1 MVDGTSEHDDSNDG
15 LVGQTLADR
24 YVVETVVSS
33 GAYTIITVA
42 LDQTTNQPVTV
53 KIVRPE
59 VIDREGFGAEFT
71 RCCEVSAALT
81 HPNIASVT
89 DFGEIDFPVG
99 APGRSTWFW
108 VSEYLAGGS
117 LRDLLDRGRLL
128 EPSQALV
135 VGLEACRAL
144 DVAHQRGIVHTEITP
159 SKLVFGEDRRLRIVD
174 FALAELIGA
183 ETWENPAN
191 VPTHVARYASPE
203 QALGMEVD
211 AKTDVYALS
220 LSLIEAVTGSVPF
233 AGDSTNSTLALRVG
247 KLMPVSADLGSLA
260 AVLERAGRPDSE
272 DRSTAAEFGR
282 GLVQAAENLPRPEPI
297 PLIATGLFTAVA
309 ARQPGDP
316 TGGHERPEP
325 VVPPRPVIVP
335 VEPDITED
343 PDLTGDTDVDAEAAP
358 VGPNTD
364 APTEPLI
371 VLTDIA
377 DESTSAAPTTD
388 APVFDAPTIEPTRE
402 MPIGATAPLPITSP
416 PIATTG
422 AQVSAIPSTVVF
434 DDEQPRRRGFKFAV
448 GAVVLLLAIGALA
461 VAGWALVRT
470 KSYTVPDLVG
480 VQEEIALNEISGN
493 DWTIQRE
500 LERSDEFPDPGQI
513 TRTVPAAGI
522 KLDEGETFV
531 IYVSEGPKLR
541 TLPELN
547 GLALADAQS
556 ALTDLLLVPVAA
568 DAQYSEDVPA
578 GSIISWTVQDDV
590 SLVAGDQVLPGT
602 SIVLVPS
609 QGPAPRPAPNFANMT
624 LDEANAAAAAVQLAV
639 VEGEQL
645 FSNDIEVGRVVA
657 QTPPPDT
664 PVERGGT
671 VTIQLSKGP
680 DIVPFPDLAGQT
692 YAQAQETLAGA
703 GFGISSLLGTT
714 EGTFQSASINGEPV
728 EPGATFLRGT
738 GVDLVFL

>member
-1 MVDGTSEHDDSNDG
+1 VVDGTSEHDDSIDG
-15 LVGQTLADR
+15 LVGQTLAGR
-24 YVVETVVSS
+24 YVVETVVSA

-42 LDQTTNQPVTV
+42 LDQTTKQPVTV

-59 VIDREGFGAEFT
+59 VVEREGFGASFT
-71 RCCEVSAALT
+71 RCCELSAALT

-89 DFGEIDFPVG
+89 DFGEIDFPLG
-99 APGRSTWFW
+99 EPGRSTWFW
-108 VSEYLAGGS
+108 VAEYLAGGS

-128 EPSQALV
+128 DPSQALV

-159 SKLVFGEDRRLRIVD
+159 SKLVFGEDRRLRVVD
-174 FALAELIGA
+174 FALAELLGA

-203 QALGMEVD
+203 QALGMEID

-282 GLVQAAENLPRPEPI
+282 GLVQAAQKLPRPEPI
-297 PLIATGLFTAVA
+297 PLILTGLFTPVP
-309 ARQPGDP
+309 ARQPEDP
-316 TGGHERPEP
+316 TGGHARPEP
-325 VVPPRPVIVP
+325 TVPPRPVIVP
-335 VEPDITED
+335 IEPEPVETD
-343 PDLTGDTDVDAEAAP
+343 PVESEPPAA
-358 VGPNTD
+358 D
-364 APTEPLI
+364 PTEPLI

-377 DESTSAAPTTD
+377 DEPTAANPTTGT
-388 APVFDAPTIEPTRE
+388 PTAATPPIEPTRE
-402 MPIGATAPLPITSP
+402 MPIGATAAMPVTP
-416 PIATTG
+416 PP
-422 AQVSAIPSTVVF
+422 AQVSEIPSTVVF
-434 DDEQPRRRGFKFAV
+434 DDERPRRRGFKFGV
-448 GAVVLLLAIGALA
+448 GAVVILLAIAALA

-480 VQEEIALNEISGN
+480 VQEEVALNEISGN

-500 LERSDEFPDPGQI
+500 VERSDEYPEPGMI
-513 TRTVPAAGI
+513 TRTVPEAGF
-522 KLDEGETFV
+522 KLDEGDTFV
-531 IYVSEGPKLR
+531 IYVSEGPELR

-547 GLALADAQS
+547 GLPVADAQA
-556 ALTDLLLVPVAA
+556 ALTDLALVPVVAE
-568 DAQYSEDVPA
+568 AQYSEDIPA
-578 GSIISWTVQDDV
+578 GSVISWTVQDDV
-590 SLVAGDQVLPGT
+590 SLVAGAQVLPGT

-609 QGPAPRPAPNFANMT
+609 QGPSPRPAPNFANMT

-645 FSNDIEVGRVVA
+645 FSNDVEAGRVVTQA
-657 QTPPPDT
+657 PPPDT
-664 PVERGGT
+664 SVERGAT
-671 VTIQLSKGP
+671 ITIQLSKGP
-680 DIVPFPDLAGQT
+680 DVVPFPDLNGQT
-692 YAQAQETLAGA
+692 YPQAQETLAAA
-703 GFGISSLLGTT
+703 GYVVNSLLGTT
-714 EGTFQSASINGEPV
+714 EGTFQSATINGDPV
-728 EPGATFLRGT
+728 EPGALFLRGT

>member
-1 MVDGTSEHDDSNDG
+1 MVDGTSEHDESIDG
-15 LVGQTLADR
+15 LVGQTLAGR
-24 YVVETVVSS
+24 YVVETVVSA

-42 LDQTTNQPVTV
+42 LDQTTKQPVTV

-59 VIDREGFGAEFT
+59 VVDREGFDARFR
-71 RCCEVSAALT
+71 RCCELSSALT

-89 DFGEIDFPVG
+89 DFGEIDFPIG
-99 APGRSTWFW
+99 EPGRSTWFW
-108 VSEYLAGGS
+108 VGEYLAGGS

-174 FALAELIGA
+174 FAVAELLGE

-203 QALGMEVD
+203 QALGMEID

-282 GLVQAAENLPRPEPI
+282 GLVQAASKLPRPEPI
-297 PLIATGLFTAVA
+297 PLIATGLFTSTP
-309 ARQPGDP
+309 ARQPEDP

-325 VVPPRPVIVP
+325 TVPPRPVIVP
-335 VEPDITED
+335 VEPEPAEPVPAE
-343 PDLTGDTDVDAEAAP
+343 PDAGGE
-358 VGPNTD
+358 
-364 APTEPLI
+364 PTEPLI

-377 DESTSAAPTTD
+377 DESPAAAPAADQSPATEPTT
-388 APVFDAPTIEPTRE
+388 APPIEPTMV
-402 MPIGATAPLPITSP
+402 MPIGATETMAVTPAAAP
-416 PIATTG
+416 AGAQAG
-422 AQVSAIPSTVVF
+422 AQVSEIPSTVVF
-434 DDEQPRRRGFKFAV
+434 DDERPRRRGFKVAV
-448 GAVVLLLAIGALA
+448 GVLLLVLAIGALA

-500 LERSDEFPDPGQI
+500 IERSDEYPEPGLI

-531 IYVSEGPKLR
+531 IYVSEGPELR

-547 GLALADAQS
+547 GLPLADAQ
-556 ALTDLLLVPVAA
+556 AAITDLALVPVTAEV
-568 DAQYSEDVPA
+568 QYSEDVPA

-609 QGPAPRPAPNFANMT
+609 QGPAPRATPNFGNMT

-639 VEGEQL
+639 VEGEQV
-645 FSNDIEVGRVVA
+645 FSNDVEAGRVVA

-664 PVERGGT
+664 AVERGGT
-671 VTIQLSKGP
+671 ITIQLSKGP
-680 DIVPFPDLAGQT
+680 DVVPFPDLTGQT
-692 YAQAQETLAGA
+692 YPQAQETLAAA
-703 GFGISSLLGTT
+703 GYAVNSLLGTT
-714 EGTFQSASINGEPV
+714 EGTFQSATINGDAV
-728 EPGATFLRGT
+728 EPGALFLRGT

>member
-1 MVDGTSEHDDSNDG
+1 MVDGTSEHDDSSDG

-24 YVVETVVSS
+24 YVVETVVSA

-59 VIDREGFGAEFT
+59 LVDRDGFGADFT

-89 DFGEIDFPVG
+89 DFGQIDFPLG
-99 APGRSTWFW
+99 EPGRSTWFW
-108 VSEYLAGGS
+108 VGEYLAGGS
-117 LRDLLDRGRLL
+117 LRDLLDRGRTL

-159 SKLVFGEDRRLRIVD
+159 SKLVFGEDRRLRVVD
-174 FALAELIGA
+174 FALAELLGA

-260 AVLERAGRPDSE
+260 SVLEAAGRPDSE

-282 GLVQAAENLPRPEPI
+282 GLVQAAATLPRPEPI
-297 PLIATGLFTAVA
+297 PIIATGLFTAVP
-309 ARQPGDP
+309 ARQPDDP

-325 VVPPRPVIVP
+325 TVPPRPVIVP
-335 VEPDITED
+335 VVAD
-343 PDLTGDTDVDAEAAP
+343 PVDD
-358 VGPNTD
+358 D

-377 DESTSAAPTTD
+377 DEPAAAGPPTMD
-388 APVFDAPTIEPTRE
+388 APMVEPTRE
-402 MPIGATAPLPITSP
+402 MPIGATEPLPVTTPPAGPSTEPATGLATTVTPVTST
-416 PIATTG
+416 ATG

-434 DDEQPRRRGFKFAV
+434 DDEQPRRRGLKFAV

-461 VAGWALVRT
+461 FAGWALIRT

-493 DWTIQRE
+493 DWTIERE

-547 GLALADAQS
+547 GMTLADAQT
-556 ALTDLLLVPVAA
+556 ALTDLLLVPVTA

-602 SIVLVPS
+602 SIVMVPS
-609 QGPAPRPAPNFANMT
+609 QGPSPRPAPNFANMT
-624 LDEANAAAAAVQLAV
+624 LDEANAAAAAVQLTV
-639 VEGEQL
+639 VEGEQV
-645 FSNDIEVGRVVA
+645 FSNDVEAGRVVA
-657 QTPPPDT
+657 QTPPADT
-664 PVERGGT
+664 PVERGGA

-680 DIVPFPDLAGQT
+680 DVVPFPDLTGQT

-703 GFGISSLLGTT
+703 GFAINSLLGTT
-714 EGTFQSASINGEPV
+714 EGTFQSATINGEPV

>member
-1 MVDGTSEHDDSNDG
+1 MS
-15 LVGQTLADR
+15 A
-24 YVVETVVSS
+24 

-42 LDQTTNQPVTV
+42 LDQTTKQPVTV
-53 KIVRPE
+53 KIVRPA
-59 VIDREGFGAEFT
+59 VVDRDGFGDRFT
-71 RCCEVSAALT
+71 RCCELSAALT

-89 DFGEIDFPVG
+89 DFGEIDFPIG
-99 APGRSTWFW
+99 EPGRSTWFW
-108 VSEYLAGGS
+108 VAEYLAGGS

-128 EPSQALV
+128 DPSQALV
-135 VGLEACRAL
+135 IGLEACRAL

-174 FALAELIGA
+174 FALAELLGA
-183 ETWENPAN
+183 ETWENPAH

-203 QALGMEVD
+203 QALGMEID

-272 DRSTAAEFGR
+272 DRCTAAEFGR
-282 GLVQAAENLPRPEPI
+282 GLVQAAAKLPRPEPI
-297 PLIATGLFTAVA
+297 PLILTGLFTPVP
-309 ARQPGDP
+309 ARQPEDP
-316 TGGHERPEP
+316 TGGHARPEP
-325 VVPPRPVIVP
+325 TVPPRPVIVP
-335 VEPDITED
+335 IEPEPVETDPVEPEPPAAD
-343 PDLTGDTDVDAEAAP
+343 PTA
-358 VGPNTD
+358 
-364 APTEPLI
+364 PLI

-377 DESTSAAPTTD
+377 DEPTAANPTI
-388 APVFDAPTIEPTRE
+388 APPTGTPTAGAPPIEPTRE
-402 MPIGATAPLPITSP
+402 MPIAATEEFPVAPLAP
-416 PIATTG
+416 PLAAPAA
-422 AQVSAIPSTVVF
+422 AQVSEIPSTVVF
-434 DDEQPRRRGFKFAV
+434 DDERPRRRGLKFMI
-448 GAVVLLLAIGALA
+448 GALLLVLAIGALA

-470 KSYTVPDLVG
+470 KSYEVPDLVG

-500 LERSDEFPDPGQI
+500 IDRSDEYPEPGQI
-513 TRTVPAAGI
+513 TRTVPEAGI

-531 IYVSEGPKLR
+531 IYVSEGPELR

-547 GLALADAQS
+547 GLPVADAQ
-556 ALTDLLLVPVAA
+556 AVLTDLALVPVVAE
-568 DAQYSEDVPA
+568 AQYSEDIPA

-590 SLVAGDQVLPGT
+590 SLVAGAEVLPGT

-609 QGPAPRPAPNFANMT
+609 LGPAPRPAPNFTNMT

-645 FSNDIEVGRVVA
+645 FSNDVEAGRVVTQA
-657 QTPPPDT
+657 PPPDT
-664 PVERGGT
+664 VVERGAT
-671 VTIQLSKGP
+671 ITIQLSKGP
-680 DIVPFPDLAGQT
+680 DVVPFPDLTGQT
-692 YAQAQETLAGA
+692 YPQAQETLAAA
-703 GFGISSLLGTT
+703 GYVVNSLLGTT
-714 EGTFQSASINGEPV
+714 EGIFQSATIAGASV
-728 EPGATFLRGT
+728 DPGALYLRGT

>member
-1 MVDGTSEHDDSNDG
+1 MIRSTVSSA
-15 LVGQTLADR
+15 QTLAGR
-24 YVVETVVSS
+24 YVVETVVSA

-42 LDQTTNQPVTV
+42 LDQTTKQPVTV

-59 VIDREGFGAEFT
+59 VVDREGFDARFR
-71 RCCEVSAALT
+71 RCCELSAALT

-89 DFGEIDFPVG
+89 DFGEIDFPIG
-99 APGRSTWFW
+99 EPGRSTWFW
-108 VSEYLAGGS
+108 VAEYLAGGS
-117 LRDLLDRGRLL
+117 LRDLLDRGRMLQ
-128 EPSQALV
+128 PSQALV

-174 FALAELIGA
+174 FALAELLGE

-282 GLVQAAENLPRPEPI
+282 GLVQAAQKLPRPEPI
-297 PLIATGLFTAVA
+297 PLIATGLFTPVP
-309 ARQPGDP
+309 ARQPEDP
-316 TGGHERPEP
+316 TGGHERPAP

-335 VEPDITED
+335 IEPEPVESEPVEAE
-343 PDLTGDTDVDAEAAP
+343 PPAAEA
-358 VGPNTD
+358 
-364 APTEPLI
+364 TEPLI

-377 DESTSAAPTTD
+377 DEPTAATPAAATPAAPNPAAG
-388 APVFDAPTIEPTRE
+388 APPIEPTQV
-402 MPIGATAPLPITSP
+402 MPIGATEAIPVAPLAAPSGAPAGP
-416 PIATTG
+416 PVA
-422 AQVSAIPSTVVF
+422 AQVSEIPSTVVF
-434 DDEQPRRRGFKFAV
+434 DDERPRRRGFKFMV
-448 GAVVLLLAIGALA
+448 GALLLVLAIGALA

-500 LERSDEFPDPGQI
+500 LDRSDEYPEPGQI

-531 IYVSEGPKLR
+531 IYVSEGPELR

-547 GLALADAQS
+547 GLPLADAEA
-556 ALTDLLLVPVAA
+556 ALTDLALVPVSAA
-568 DAQYSEDVPA
+568 VQYSEDVPA

-590 SLVAGDQVLPGT
+590 SLVAGDQVLPGHLDRARA
-602 SIVLVPS
+602 VA
-609 QGPAPRPAPNFANMT
+609 GPLAAPRAELRQHDARRSQRRGRSG
-624 LDEANAAAAAVQLAV
+624 AARWSSRASSSSATT
-639 VEGEQL
+639 
-645 FSNDIEVGRVVA
+645 SR
-657 QTPPPDT
+657 
-664 PVERGGT
+664 RGG
-671 VTIQLSKGP
+671 S
-680 DIVPFPDLAGQT
+680 
-692 YAQAQETLAGA
+692 
-703 GFGISSLLGTT
+703 
-714 EGTFQSASINGEPV
+714 
-728 EPGATFLRGT
+728 
-738 GVDLVFL
+738 